1 MSRSR
6 KKTPIRGM
14 TLADSEKQDKRLA
27 NRKIRRVNKIRVTG
41 DQEPAHVREL
51 SDPWGM
57 DKDGRQ
63 YFGDEPAE
71 DVKKQMRK

>member
-14 TLADSEKQDKRLA
+14 TLADSEKEDKRLA
-27 NRKIRRVNKIRVTG
+27 NRRIRRVNKVRVG
-41 DQEPAHVREL
+41 RDQEPTHTREL

-57 DKDGRQ
+57 AKDGRQ
-63 YFGDEPAE
+63 WFGDEPAE
-71 DVKKQMRK
+71 DVEKQMRK